1 MLLNNASKLNYSV
14 DIDLTFDD
22 DTRKTMTVKEGDTIN
37 ITFRYN
43 GVKLTKQGEVLAIY
57 PSKIMESQLYG
68 VKKMSAVL
76 EIDASTE
83 FKSCTYKVDID
94 DILDINAN
102 KVEPTEESDVL
113 HDLDELLPQD
123 PTDGDTSSNILHD
136 LSDLDITK
144 NNN

>member
-37 ITFRYN
+37 VTFRYN
-43 GVKLTKQGEVLAIY
+43 GVKLTKQGEILAIY

-76 EIDASTE
+76 EIDAST
-83 FKSCTYKVDID
+83 
-94 DILDINAN
+94 
-102 KVEPTEESDVL
+102 
-113 HDLDELLPQD
+113 
-123 PTDGDTSSNILHD
+123 
-136 LSDLDITK
+136 
-144 NNN
+144 